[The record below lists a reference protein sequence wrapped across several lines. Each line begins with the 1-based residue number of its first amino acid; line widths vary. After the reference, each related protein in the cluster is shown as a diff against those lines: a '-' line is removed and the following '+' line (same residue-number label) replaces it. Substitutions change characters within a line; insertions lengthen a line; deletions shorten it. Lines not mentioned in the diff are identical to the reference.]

1 MENLV
6 QQTIFATSS
15 SRVRTTGHAYP
26 QQVAMNVNVHLV
38 GKERTVLIMSIL
50 AMVRY
55 SFILHVVNFILD
67 GPTPCQNGGE
77 CQLANGGMDFT
88 CHCKNNYSG
97 KYCEL
102 FHERAFDVFINQQPY
117 RNWFK
122 INFSSKLLLQ
132 CELQASCNA
141 FSCKPVAW
149 WLKIIKKFTI
159 RSTQWQSVC
168 EWRVLQHN
176 KSKVQLYW
184 WFHWQQLWKGKTS
197 FLVSY
202 LAHFFIA
209 KGWKYF

>member
-122 INFSSKLLLQ
+122 IFKQTVVAMQVASELQ
-132 CELQASCNA
+132 CFFLQAS
-141 FSCKPVAW
+141 S
-149 WLKIIKKFTI
+149 LMIINHQKVHHPINPMAK
-159 RSTQWQSVC
+159 RVWMEGSSTQQIKSAI
-168 EWRVLQHN
+168 VLM
-176 KSKVQLYW
+176 
-184 WFHWQQLWKGKTS
+184 
-197 FLVSY
+197 VS
-202 LAHFFIA
+202 LATVV
-209 KGWKYF
+209 KR